1 MKRILAF
8 LFCAVAL
15 TWSGCSKDDES
26 PIDLSQ
32 LVGTWEVTRMYDEGE
47 WDTDYGAE
55 YGFVVTTEFREDG
68 TMVTTREE
76 YGSSSSMYAS
86 YVVESHSI
94 LVTPSGS
101 TEPEVMRIEKLTALE
116 LILSSRYPGANY
128 TERVCF
134 RRVH

>member
-1 MKRILAF
+1 
-8 LFCAVAL
+8 
-15 TWSGCSKDDES
+15 
-26 PIDLSQ
+26 
-32 LVGTWEVTRMYDEGE
+32 
-47 WDTDYGAE
+47 
-55 YGFVVTTEFREDG
+55 
-68 TMVTTREE
+68 
-76 YGSSSSMYAS
+76 MYAS
-86 YVVESHSI
+86 YVVESRSI

>member
-1 MKRILAF
+1 
-8 LFCAVAL
+8 
-15 TWSGCSKDDES
+15 
-26 PIDLSQ
+26 
-32 LVGTWEVTRMYDEGE
+32 MYDEGE

-86 YVVESHSI
+86 YVVESRSI
-94 LVTPSGS
+94 LVMPSGS